1 MSTDRK
7 ARYAVGKR
15 PPATLTAKAREQL
28 DGAKPSLKVAALAKV
43 AAKLISTSV
52 AGEKMVNIPEIKTLK
67 PGNVKTAI
75 TAKDAAG
82 AAQKRSVNSSSRK
95 HIARAK

>member
-1 MSTDRK
+1 
-7 ARYAVGKR
+7 
-15 PPATLTAKAREQL
+15 
-28 DGAKPSLKVAALAKV
+28 
-43 AAKLISTSV
+43 
-52 AGEKMVNIPEIKTLK
+52 MVNIPEIKTLK